1 MEKIIFLNPLN
12 KVYGDFFTED
22 EISKYSK
29 EEQALYERCL
39 KYHRDLKNVVDTA
52 YEEGQKKGEMKMR
65 MEGKIEGKIEITYE
79 IAKNLKSMGFSV
91 EQIKLATG
99 LSETEIEKL

>member
-52 YEEGQKKGEMKMR
+52 YEEGKKKGEMKLR
-65 MEGKIEGKIEITYE
+65 MEGNYE
-79 IAKNLKSMGFSV
+79 IAKEMKADGVSV
-91 EQIKLATG
+91 EKIARYTG